1 MHYAGSGGKEDL
13 WDNVKDYIVQR
24 YGKDAFSKIKVYFT
38 SDEGKWLKTCS
49 NWLDVVEILDKFH
62 VVKACRLAV
71 GGGFK
76 WNGENK
82 LKKWVLS
89 GDWDMVKPFKKV
101 YLSDPTIRKKRR
113 NTVTKSF
120 NYLLRNSKQIDNIRD
135 ENYCGDSTEARISH
149 WVAER
154 DSSRPCVWSKE
165 GLDSVMFFRCCLI
178 NKVDIYDKYCHLEYQ
193 KGKSHAFDKR
203 VTRKGKMTDKYL
215 DTTYKVVSEARSIQ
229 QIFDKIGDQK

>member
-1 MHYAGSGGKEDL
+1 
-13 WDNVKDYIVQR
+13 
-24 YGKDAFSKIKVYFT
+24 
-38 SDEGKWLKTCS
+38 
-49 NWLDVVEILDKFH
+49 
-62 VVKACRLAV
+62 
-71 GGGFK
+71 
-76 WNGENK
+76 
-82 LKKWVLS
+82 
-89 GDWDMVKPFKKV
+89 
-101 YLSDPTIRKKRR
+101 
-113 NTVTKSF
+113 TKSF

-193 KGKSHAFDKR
+193 KRKSQRAVDFDKR

-215 DTTYKVVSEARSIQ
+215 DTTYKVVSEAR
-229 QIFDKIGDQK
+229 